1 MRSSREV
8 PTGWTFSGVSQVSL
22 PKTPT
27 GIYLDRGKDREKEVI
42 EERSRLDSRSL
53 SRRPRGLRAKKRLP
67 ARVRRRSCDPREFR
81 GSSTR
86 KERREKLTSLTTSRA
101 EPLNTAVQ
109 CLAYYEK
116 HNDGREIYC

>member
-8 PTGWTFSGVSQVSL
+8 LTGWTFSGVSQVSL

-53 SRRPRGLRAKKRLP
+53 FS
-67 ARVRRRSCDPREFR
+67 
-81 GSSTR
+81 
-86 KERREKLTSLTTSRA
+86 
-101 EPLNTAVQ
+101 
-109 CLAYYEK
+109 
-116 HNDGREIYC
+116 GR